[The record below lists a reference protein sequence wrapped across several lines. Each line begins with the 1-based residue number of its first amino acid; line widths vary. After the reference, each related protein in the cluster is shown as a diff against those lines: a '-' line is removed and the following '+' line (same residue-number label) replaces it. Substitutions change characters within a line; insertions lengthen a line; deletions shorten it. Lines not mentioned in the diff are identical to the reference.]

1 MLLEAFWSVRVASQ
15 REIQGHRGSIQGHPG
30 ASTWHPGASRRH
42 PGVAS
47 RAVLESIRGGRK
59 WHPGRGL
66 IVGGVPRRLSICQNE
81 GFFKWHFEELQSF
94 TVSYIPPWIYSRSPE
109 TLLSIDARLGSRHNR
124 GHTGSSGMRRRICT
138 RLMVRLQSLRVFIY
152 TTYSRN
158 TYQLAHATQYIDL
171 RTLPDTGSSAHKTK
185 KLRKMYHD
193 A

>member
-1 MLLEAFWSVRVASQ
+1 MKKLVQLFLLISQ
-15 REIQGHRGSIQGHPG
+15 NNGIHKARTPPQEGGAKSNRALWGGCRDDCRFAKMRDFSNGILKNYNPLRCHVYHRGSIRVLQKHYCQL
-30 ASTWHPGASRRH
+30 T
-42 PGVAS
+42 
-47 RAVLESIRGGRK
+47 RAIR
-59 WHPGRGL
+59 L
-66 IVGGVPRRLSICQNE
+66 
-81 GFFKWHFEELQSF
+81 
-94 TVSYIPPWIYSRSPE
+94 
-109 TLLSIDARLGSRHNR
+109 ARITED
-124 GHTGSSGMRRRICT
+124 TGSSGMRRRTCT

>member
-1 MLLEAFWSVRVASQ
+1 MFFVDQPKQRLSQ
-15 REIQGHRGSIQGHPG
+15 
-30 ASTWHPGASRRH
+30 STNTPPR
-42 PGVAS
+42 
-47 RAVLESIRGGRK
+47 RGGQVQSSF
-59 WHPGRGL
+59 
-66 IVGGVPRRLSICQNE
+66 VGGVPRRLSICQNE

-94 TVSYIPPWIYSRSPE
+94 TVSCIPPWIYPRSPE

-193 A
+193 ALIG